1 MHKEGSSRVL
11 LNAKAPAESKE
22 MPSSTA
28 GVFILGGQEM
38 KQEEEM
44 ALKVTKEIVIKFI
57 EIGRLSVNSF
67 DEVFRQV
74 HTSVL
79 DTITEGS
86 IKTAD

>member
-11 LNAKAPAESKE
+11 LNAEAPAESKE

-28 GVFILGGQEM
+28 GVFIFGGEEM
-38 KQEEEM
+38 KQEEELV
-44 ALKVTKEIVIKFI
+44 LKVTKEIVIKFI

-74 HTSVL
+74 HTTVL
-79 DTITEGS
+79 DTITEAS
-86 IKTAD
+86 IKTGD

>member
-1 MHKEGSSRVL
+1 
-11 LNAKAPAESKE
+11 
-22 MPSSTA
+22 
-28 GVFILGGQEM
+28 M

-67 DEVFRQV
+67 DEVFRQA

-86 IKTAD
+86 IKTSD